1 LGKVSVE
8 EKREKLNNCQNVV
21 SLHVEKK
28 LIFSIMKKATVIE
41 AMKELP
47 QDFELEKLLE
57 KLVFMEKI
65 EIGLIQLEQGNT
77 ITHDEV
83 IAITKQW

>member
-1 LGKVSVE
+1 
-8 EKREKLNNCQNVV
+8 
-21 SLHVEKK
+21 
-28 LIFSIMKKATVIE
+28 MKKATVIE

-57 KLVFMEKI
+57 KLVFMEKV

>member
-1 LGKVSVE
+1 
-8 EKREKLNNCQNVV
+8 
-21 SLHVEKK
+21 
-28 LIFSIMKKATVIE
+28 MKKEDVIE

-65 EIGLIQLEQGNT
+65 KKGLSQLEQGNT
-77 ITHDEV
+77 VPHDQVKEMS
-83 IAITKQW
+83 KL